1 MPVTKNRS
9 REANNR
15 ASQEAFEEGLK
26 WKFSKPEKAIVW
38 FTKAANMGHAKA
50 AHELEKLRIRLSMEG
65 SIDPDSHNRNLEETN
80 KKVSKPTIKPSI
92 SLWEQNR
99 TIVETLYSTNTQP
112 TRNNPRKTQQKEN
125 RKSQDKLP
133 TFDIKSLKEQAKN
146 GDSDAQYKCGKWYLK
161 LATKC
166 LNKAAEQGHTA
177 ARQLLA
183 DISAPKAPE
192 VPQPPPPPPAPEPEP
207 EIENTIDRE
216 LLYTATELLYY
227 EYSEPVENTIDGE
240 QLYTVTELLYYEYS
254 EAAENTIDG
263 EQLYTV
269 TELLHYEYSEPITA
283 VEKYFLTALISKWKK
298 IIYYLCRLFSPTTV
312 ENSPK

>member
-1 MPVTKNRS
+1 MFLYSIMPVTKNRS

-112 TRNNPRKTQQKEN
+112 TRNNPRKTKQKEN

-192 VPQPPPPPPAPEPEP
+192 VPQPPPPPPAPEPE
-207 EIENTIDRE
+207 IENTIDRE

-254 EAAENTIDG
+254 E
-263 EQLYTV
+263 
-269 TELLHYEYSEPITA
+269 PIPA